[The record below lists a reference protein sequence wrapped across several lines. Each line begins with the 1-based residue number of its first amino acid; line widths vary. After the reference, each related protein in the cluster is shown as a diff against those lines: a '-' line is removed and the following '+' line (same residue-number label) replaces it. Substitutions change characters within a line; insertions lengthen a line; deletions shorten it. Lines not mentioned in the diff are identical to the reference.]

1 MIIKFYGDKIEENKK
16 SIVLCGPTPRNNNVI
31 SWRVEAIEI
40 LKNTKFDGIVYI
52 PEGQKFNTYAEQV
65 EWELQAYK
73 NSNVIVFW
81 VPRQFP
87 DMMGLT
93 TNVEFGYW
101 LKSGKCIY
109 GRPNTAER
117 IRYLDYMYEKEYGKK
132 PINNLEELLLE
143 SVKLADIEVK
153 K

>member
-16 SIVLCGPTPRNNNVI
+16 SIVLCGPTPRKSNII

-40 LKNTKFDGIVYI
+40 LIDMNFDGIVYI
-52 PEGQKFNTYAEQV
+52 PEGKKFNTYNEQV

-73 NSNVIVFW
+73 NSSVIVFW
-81 VPRQFP
+81 IPRQFP

-101 LKSGKCIY
+101 LKTGKCIY
-109 GRPNTAER
+109 GRPDTAEK
-117 IRYLDYMYEKEYGKK
+117 IRYLDYIYEKEYGKK
-132 PINNLEELLLE
+132 PINNLNELLLE
-143 SVKLADIEVK
+143 SIKLADIREEK
-153 K
+153 

>member
-1 MIIKFYGDKIEENKK
+1 MTIKFYGEKIEENKK

-52 PEGQKFNTYAEQV
+52 PEGKKFNTYAEQV

-73 NSNVIVFW
+73 NSDVIVFW
-81 VPRQFP
+81 IPRQFP

-101 LKSGKCIY
+101 LKSEKCIY
-109 GRPNTAER
+109 GRPDTAER

-143 SVKLADIEVK
+143 SVKLTDIEVK